1 MTKEMLFD
9 YVHEKNV
16 SPATMAIIQT
26 IVQTGNGLP
35 IHYLQDH
42 MSDLEDA
49 QELGYIS
56 LAGGKIFLT
65 QKSNLFIKTLL
76 QLAHEAGEV

>member
-1 MTKEMLFD
+1 MTRDIFD
-9 YVHEKNV
+9 YVHEKDVN
-16 SPATMAIIQT
+16 PATMAIIQT
-26 IVQTGNGLP
+26 IIQTGNGLP
-35 IHYLQDH
+35 IRFLQDQ

-56 LAGGKIFLT
+56 LSDGKIFLT